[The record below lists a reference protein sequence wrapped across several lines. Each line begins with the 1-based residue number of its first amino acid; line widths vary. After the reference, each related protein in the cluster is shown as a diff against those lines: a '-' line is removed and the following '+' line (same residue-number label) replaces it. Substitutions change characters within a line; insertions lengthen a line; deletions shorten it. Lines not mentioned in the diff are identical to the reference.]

1 MRVLYAAPSKCSRER
16 LLSYLS
22 AGDLLRSAKGLKG
35 RVAAFALA
43 VAYYL
48 LAFLCVIGASSVLRG
63 ATGLTLAEQLRGG
76 AVSALVG
83 HGVLLLALAIVP
95 TLAMILIT
103 RSKFEMSGWTF
114 SAWLPRLGLGV
125 LLGSGTMT
133 LIVLALV
140 LAGVLRIDNVAPMS
154 AASAAMLLL
163 PWILIWLVQSM
174 HEETLARG
182 YGFIQIARS
191 LGFWPAALL
200 SSTAFAACHL
210 GNSGETTLGLINAGL
225 LGFALAYTLRRTGS
239 LWLALG
245 FHASWNFTQSTV
257 LGLSNS
263 GSIAQDALLRFTLAG
278 PEFLTGGSAGPE
290 GGALASV
297 AAIVLMVFAHL
308 QAVQPKPAGE

>member
-1 MRVLYAAPSKCSRER
+1 MSHS
-16 LLSYLS
+16 S
-22 AGDLLRSAKGLKG
+22 AGDLLHSAKGVKG
-35 RVAAFALA
+35 RAAAFGLA

-83 HGVLLLALAIVP
+83 HAVLLAALAVLP

-103 RSKFEMSGWTF
+103 RSKFEMSGWRLR
-114 SAWLPRLGLGV
+114 AWLLRLGLGV
-125 LLGSGTMT
+125 LLGSGAMA
-133 LIVLALV
+133 LIAAALA
-140 LAGVLRIDNVAPMS
+140 LAGVLRIEGVAPLS
-154 AASAAMLLL
+154 AESAVMLLL

-200 SSTAFAACHL
+200 SSTAFAAGHL

-225 LGFALAYTLRRTGS
+225 LGSALAYTLKRTGS

-263 GSIAQDALLRFTLAG
+263 GSVAQDALLRSSLSG
-278 PEFLTGGSAGPE
+278 SELLTGGSAGPE
-290 GGALASV
+290 GGVLATV

-308 QAVQPKPAGE
+308 QAPRPNPADE